1 MAKNEI
7 LKNLNGKTYTFVST
21 EFRIDDPAVDL
32 ADFLVG
38 STYELPAGTYIFNE
52 PPDWG
57 VRNVDLITAN
67 GCYLWETRC
76 PTSPHLY
83 SGTAPFIINTGSG
96 ISLFMEDTAIAPATA
111 KIFDLSN
118 GGTLLLDH
126 CGLIA
131 TDVGDVNGFG
141 FVTIET
147 SAMVACGDGLTC
159 TDISSKI
166 AAQGIQWNNGLN
178 TGGNCIEVAGTIPP
192 VIEVRG
198 IDSQPKSNES
208 FFLIASAWT
217 GDAVITS
224 GVHSTTSGG
233 TFFNASGK
241 DQTDVD
247 IILSNVRNV
256 KNSTY
261 TIEAT
266 LGTVH
271 SAGVPISNTQTT
283 ASVLNTPAIVE
294 VNTGTAN
301 EEWRLINA
309 ERWTLSAA
317 GRFTYIG
324 KEDITALVG
333 IISTVDAS
341 GGGQGDAIGVYAA
354 KNGTVND
361 DSLGRSIA
369 AAGEQI
375 GTAVEIEMSTND
387 YLEQFIVN
395 FTDTSSL
402 LVTTS
407 KVTITA

>member
-1 MAKNEI
+1 MKRLA
-7 LKNLNGKTYTFVST
+7 LVST
-21 EFRIDDPAVDL
+21 CL
-32 ADFLVG
+32 
-38 STYELPAGTYIFNE
+38 T
-52 PPDWG
+52 
-57 VRNVDLITAN
+57 
-67 GCYLWETRC
+67 
-76 PTSPHLY
+76 
-83 SGTAPFIINTGSG
+83 
-96 ISLFMEDTAIAPATA
+96 
-111 KIFDLSN
+111 
-118 GGTLLLDH
+118 
-126 CGLIA
+126 
-131 TDVGDVNGFG
+131 
-141 FVTIET
+141 
-147 SAMVACGDGLTC
+147 AMVACGDGLTC

-166 AAQGIQWNNGLN
+166 TGQGVQWNNGLN
-178 TGGNCIEVAGTIPP
+178 TGGNCIEVAGVVPP
-192 VIEVRG
+192 VIEFRG

-224 GVHSTTSGG
+224 GVHSRTSGG

-247 IILSNVRNV
+247 IILSDVRNV
-256 KNSTY
+256 TDSTY

-283 ASVLNTPAIVE
+283 TSVLNTPAIVA

-301 EEWRLINA
+301 EEWRLVTA

-317 GRFTYIG
+317 GRLTYIG
-324 KEDITALVG
+324 KEDITALMD

-341 GGGQGDAIGVYAA
+341 GGGQGDAIGIYAA
-354 KNGTVND
+354 KNGTAID

-375 GTAVEIEMSTND
+375 TTEAEVPMSTND
-387 YLEQFIVN
+387 YIEHFIVN
-395 FTDTSSL
+395 FSDTSSL

-407 KVTITA
+407 NITITV